1 MGFDRAKADYFFNSL
16 NNKNPAMDI
25 LETQFGVPS
34 CALDLAS
41 DALSLLPSNPL
52 GQISKSIQE
61 GKKAAQDW
69 IKNQKAKIYEELG
82 IQESSTEQGT
92 INLISEVSDSILGE
106 GAEGFLKG
114 MTGLGE
120 LMGMVSEVWGTV
132 TAVIDKVEQVAD
144 CIGQLTTNESLK
156 SPHSRLADQYATTTG
171 HCRINGKRDNSYPNQ
186 VACEAV
192 SGVWFGGVDASAV
205 ETYRE
210 NFEVKFAG
218 ERAAIIEGLVF
229 VSKAQKQLNEINTI
243 LDNRYRYPDLYPE
256 PCFDG
261 SIYVPTAGMTVA
273 ELLEGTNY
281 CVFTP
286 GQEGYCSLG
295 QKYTDKTSC
304 EEVGGIWYGNIRT
317 LPQEKFSIKPVRLDP
332 PISTKEK
339 FILTNTGIYYDSVNG
354 GIALPDNLE
363 DIVECDSIIPEDS
376 LKWMFKYNPNC
387 GGRGESATLSQFN
400 EWANSIFDIENTV
413 LSDDPQIKV
422 YYSKDTFLQQILGE
436 RNRRLYDVSSYISE
450 LTDSGYDEDSALV
463 SNARQNVLSE
473 INKYENKIN
482 RRKKQ
487 IQVAVVLGNVEVGKV
502 PINDFSFLN
511 DKNVNIPKDK
521 QSNLVFMPGEVSS
534 VVLPVDVSYTI
545 SKNKPL
551 DSIYIEDFY
560 VPTIAIGEI
569 ISSASSIEASQA
581 PIISLTDEMTTKDL
595 VACYNFLGANVEEKP
610 DSQRFDIFNSADTG
624 PTYNAQ
630 IVASSFDTVYPSGA
644 GVAQFKGICSFFSGT
659 NPQAE
664 YAPYHDPTPS
674 SQYLQSPYKPLSYMR
689 LPHNVNDFESLLYK
703 NTGFTLDC
711 WIHVPTLMTSSYDGW
726 DTSVEASSLHRI
738 LLGNENRGGDN
749 QVTDVERMEIS
760 QNYNSVK
767 GLLVGFTRDRRFTKN
782 LPPTNENG
790 ENPVDGDLKFYMAP
804 TRSVN
809 SSSITF
815 IPKASLDCFGNTTD
829 PQRYLGAVLDV
840 TGPTGTTSALGDCS
854 STFKHLSITC
864 DPSGEGRVAI
874 YSDGVEV
881 LSQNYVN
888 TFGFTG
894 PPNIPSPVDSS
905 SFSYKNIYKDAL
917 PKNIISYIPSSLFQG
932 DFWKWD
938 APGAAGFTPWII
950 GGGYTD
956 GMTNKEFGYSPNSDS
971 GMNFMGSKNG
981 GLRSGFNG
989 MVGSFKLYTR
999 ALDSSEVLKNF
1010 NAQKGFFKNIK
1021 L

>member
-16 NNKNPAMDI
+16 NNKQPAMDI
-25 LETQFGVPS
+25 LEHQFGVPS
-34 CALDLAS
+34 CALDLAT

-52 GQISKSIQE
+52 GQISKQIQA
-61 GKKAAQDW
+61 GKKAGQDW
-69 IKNQKAKIYEELG
+69 IKEQKEKIYESLG
-82 IQESSTEQGT
+82 IQEAGTELGT
-92 INLISEVSDSILGE
+92 ITLVSELSDSVLG
-106 GAEGFLKG
+106 GGMQTFLDG

-120 LMGMVSEVWGTV
+120 MMGMAQEVWGTV
-132 TAVIDKVEQVAD
+132 TAAIDKVEQIAD

-156 SPHSRLADQYATTTG
+156 SPHSKLADQYANTPG
-171 HCRINGKRDNSYPNQ
+171 HCRINGVRANAYPNQ
-186 VACEAV
+186 AACEGA

-210 NFEVKFAG
+210 NFEVKYAG

-229 VSKAQKQLNEINTI
+229 VSQAQKQINAINTI

-261 SIYVPTAGMTVA
+261 SIYVHTAGKTIA
-273 ELLEGTNY
+273 ELLKGTNY
-281 CVFTP
+281 CVYSP

-295 QKYTDKTSC
+295 QKYTDKVSC
-304 EEVGGIWYGNIRT
+304 EGVGGIWYDNIRT

-354 GIALPDNLE
+354 GITLPDNLE

-376 LKWMFKYNPNC
+376 MKWMFQYDPNC
-387 GGRGESATLSQFN
+387 GGRGESVTLKEFN
-400 EWANSIFDIENTV
+400 KWANTIFDIENTV
-413 LSDDPQIKV
+413 LEEDPQIQT
-422 YYSKDTFLQQILGE
+422 YYDKDSFLQQIVGE
-436 RNRRLYDVSSYISE
+436 KNRRIYDVSSYISE
-450 LTDSGYDEDSALV
+450 LTASGYAEDSALV

-473 INKYENKIN
+473 IDKYENKIN

-487 IQVAVVLGNVEVGKV
+487 IQVAAVLGNIEVGKV

-511 DKNVNIPKDK
+511 NKNINISKAK
-521 QSNLVFMPGEVSS
+521 QANLVFMPGEVSS

-551 DSIYIEDFY
+551 DSVYIEDLY
-560 VPTIAIGEI
+560 VPTIAQGEI
-569 ISSASSIEASQA
+569 ISSASGIEASQA
-581 PIISLTDEMTTKDL
+581 PILSLTDEMITKDL
-595 VACYNFLGANVEEKP
+595 VACYNFLGGDVEEQP
-610 DSQRFDIFNSADTG
+610 DSQRFDTLNSANTG
-624 PTYNAQ
+624 TTYNAQ
-630 IVASSFDTVYPSGA
+630 IVASSFDTVYPSGV
-644 GVAQFKGICSFFSGT
+644 GIAQFKGICSFFSGT
-659 NPQAE
+659 NAQAE
-664 YAPYHDPTPS
+664 YAPYHNPTPS

-689 LPHNVNDFESLLYK
+689 LPQNINDFESLLYK
-703 NTGFTLDC
+703 STGFTLDC

-726 DTSVEASSLHRI
+726 DESVEASSMHRI
-738 LLGNENRGGDN
+738 LLGNENRGGDK
-749 QVTDVERMEIS
+749 QVTDVERMEIF
-760 QNYNSVK
+760 QDYDSVK

-782 LPPTNENG
+782 LPPSNKNG

-815 IPKASLDCFGNTTD
+815 IPRASLDCYATTTD
-829 PQRYLGAVLDV
+829 PQRYLGAMVDV
-840 TGPTGTTSALGDCS
+840 SGIEGTTSALGACS

-864 DPSGEGRVAI
+864 DPSGDGRVAI

-956 GMTNKEFGYSPNSDS
+956 GMTNKEFGYNPDSDS

-989 MVGSFKLYTR
+989 MVGSFKLYNR
-999 ALDSSEVLKNF
+999 ALGSSEVLKNF
-1010 NAQKGFFKNIK
+1010 NAQKGFFKNIET
-1021 L
+1021 